1 MEKIIGVVS
10 GKGGVGKTTFV
21 ANVGLSLIELEKDVV
36 VVDVD
41 LSTSNLGLQLGF
53 YQFPMGLQDVLEG
66 SIPITNAIYTH
77 PSGLKLIPASISLNY
92 LNKVP
97 TPYRLK
103 SLLNDL
109 RGLILVDSPP
119 GLRDDSML
127 VLKAS
132 DEILVLTNPEIPA
145 VTDALKVIKVAREM
159 GKEPMGIVLNRV
171 KDKYELKPKEIEGMC
186 DIPVIGVIPEDKN
199 VKKSLFEKTPVIK
212 YRPSSP
218 ASLAFR
224 KVAANLIGQEYFSPR
239 FPRLRGWFGK

>member
-1 MEKIIGVVS
+1 MER
-10 GKGGVGKTTFV
+10 
-21 ANVGLSLIELEKDVV
+21 DVV

-66 SIPITNAIYTH
+66 DIPITSAIYTH
-77 PSGLKLIPASISLNY
+77 PSGLKVIPASISLNY

-109 RGLILVDSPP
+109 RGLILIDSPP

-132 DEILVLTNPEIPA
+132 DDILVLTNPEIPA
-145 VTDALKVIKVAREM
+145 VTDALKVIKVSREM
-159 GKEPMGIVLNRV
+159 GKEPMGIVLNRM
-171 KDKYELKPKEIEGMC
+171 KEKYELKPSEIESMC
-186 DIPVIGVIPEDKN
+186 DLPIIGMIPEDRH
-199 VKKSLFEKTPVIK
+199 VKRSLFEKTPVVK
-212 YRPSSP
+212 HKPYSP

-224 KVAANLIGQEYFSPR
+224 KIAANLIGQEHVPPR
-239 FPRLRGWFGK
+239 FAKLKHWFG

>member
-1 MEKIIGVVS
+1 MEKTIGVVS

-21 ANVGLSLIELEKDVV
+21 ANVGLSLLELERDVV

-53 YQFPMGLQDVLEG
+53 YQFPVGLQDVLEG
-66 SIPITNAIYTH
+66 DIPITSAIYTH
-77 PSGLKLIPASISLNY
+77 PSGLKIIPASISLNY

-109 RGLILVDSPP
+109 RGLILIDSPP

-132 DEILVLTNPEIPA
+132 DEILVITNPEIPA
-145 VTDALKVIKVAREM
+145 VTDALKIIRVAREM

-171 KDKYELKPKEIEGMC
+171 KDRYELKPKEIEGMC
-186 DIPVIGVIPEDKN
+186 DCPVIGTIPEDRN
-199 VKKSLFEKTPVIK
+199 VKRSLFEKTPVIK
-212 YRPSSP
+212 YKPFSP
-218 ASLAFR
+218 ASIAFR
-224 KVAANLIGQEYFSPR
+224 KIAANMVGQEYYSPR
-239 FPRLRGWFGK
+239 LLRLRRWF